1 MICHY
6 RLYCTLQSFFWAWAL
21 LSTPHRPIVR
31 SFKGSEAAAL
41 SLSVVRTTTAH
52 YLLRNTIFVS
62 STLIITRRRSNTELP
77 QSRHDSN
84 GSLLKCFPRHRL
96 YKREIVCSFKEKE
109 KKWGIPTK
117 TAPLLLLISPFSCP
131 NSRQGCLLMQ
141 KCDFQKQVSITAD
154 SNLNLGFWCQL
165 SLRIFYFQIQEK
177 LLFWPLCSVL
187 WFTQGLS
194 PAERSPCIDKNIFI
208 SVSPWVK
215 LKMLN
220 KSAAG
225 RVKY

>member
-21 LSTPHRPIVR
+21 LSTPHRPIVK

-109 KKWGIPTK
+109 KKGDTPTK
-117 TAPLLLLISPFSCP
+117 NCPIAAANFPLQLSQQQTGLFADAEMWLPETGFHHSWLKFEFRILMPTFLKDLLLSNPRKASILAPLQCSLIH
-131 NSRQGCLLMQ
+131 SRPQSG
-141 KCDFQKQVSITAD
+141 
-154 SNLNLGFWCQL
+154 W
-165 SLRIFYFQIQEK
+165 EE
-177 LLFWPLCSVL
+177 PLY
-187 WFTQGLS
+187 W
-194 PAERSPCIDKNIFI
+194 
-208 SVSPWVK
+208 
-215 LKMLN
+215 
-220 KSAAG
+220 
-225 RVKY
+225 